1 MNTEIDNFNIIE
13 PLLNFTDSGDFYMLY
28 IFQRKKDQLNP
39 KTHRSVRKIRSY
51 CVENFNYLQER
62 YAEIKNLCTFFNA
75 RAYIQI
81 NKHNHQDVSLN
92 MMIAIA
98 ERLKHGHLCQKDLFD
113 SVVDK
118 CKYIDKRWIVDVDSK
133 SESYLLEMIEKIKSI
148 RPNPKI
154 HATIPT
160 KNGYHIITDGFDV
173 SEFQK
178 SYPLVDIQKKN
189 PTLLYM
195 PLQINQNGISQ

>member
-1 MNTEIDNFNIIE
+1 MNAEIDNLNLIKL
-13 PLLNFTDSGDFYMLY
+13 LLNFTDSGDFYMLY
-28 IFQRKKDQLNP
+28 IFRRKKDQINP
-39 KTHRSVRKIRSY
+39 ESHQSVRKIRSY
-51 CVENFNYLQER
+51 CIENLKYLEER
-62 YAEIKNLCTFFNA
+62 YLEIKNLCSFFNA

-81 NKHNHQDVSLN
+81 NKHNHKDVSLD

-118 CKYIDKRWIVDVDSK
+118 CKSIDKRWLVDVDSK
-133 SESYLLEMIEKIKSI
+133 SESYLSEIIEKIKSI

-160 KNGYHIITDGFDV
+160 KNGYHVITDGFDV
-173 SEFQK
+173 LEFKK
-178 SYPLVDIQKKN
+178 SYSNVDIQKKN

-195 PLQINQNGISQ
+195 PANKG